1 MQVVKQKTQNCVNR
15 EIFMALDYRKRST
28 QKLVKETMIE
38 LLEEK
43 PLHKIK
49 VKELCEK
56 AGINRATFYHNFEDI
71 YNVYEVLENDFY
83 REYAKMISDET
94 MLESSMAIKKMFYKQ
109 IKYICENKRLFM
121 IFYRSD
127 RCSILLEKMMEEETR
142 WMVSSL
148 DYIKWIKD
156 DTIAFDSEESLRKM
170 NIFAINGTFG
180 LLYTLFLRNEE
191 IECEK
196 ITETLLKFFYK
207 KMLVK

>member
-1 MQVVKQKTQNCVNR
+1 
-15 EIFMALDYRKRST
+15 MALDYRKKCT

-71 YNVYEVLENDFY
+71 YNLYESLENDFFENY
-83 REYAKMISDET
+83 SKIISP
-94 MLESSMAIKKMFYKQ
+94 KKMFSSSYEMGKMFIEQ
-109 IKYICENKRLFM
+109 TEYFFDNKRLFM

-127 RCSILLEKMMEEETR
+127 RCSILLEKLMEEETK
-142 WMVSSL
+142 WMTSFE
-148 DYIKWIKD
+148 DYKKWEKD
-156 DTIAFDSEESLRKM
+156 ENIAFDSAEELKKM

-180 LLYTLFLRNEE
+180 LVYNIFSSGKDINPQELAEL
-191 IECEK
+191 I
-196 ITETLLKFFYK
+196 LKFFYK
-207 KMLVK
+207 RMLVK

>member
-1 MQVVKQKTQNCVNR
+1 
-15 EIFMALDYRKRST
+15 MALDYRKRCT

-71 YNVYEVLENDFY
+71 YNVYEILESDFY
-83 REYAKMISDET
+83 GEYAKMIVDDT
-94 MLESSMAIKKMFYKQ
+94 MFESSIIIKKVFYKQ

-127 RCSILLEKMMEEETR
+127 RCSILLEKMMEAETE
-142 WMVSSL
+142 WMVSSP
-148 DYIKWIKD
+148 DYSKWLKD
-156 DTIAFDSEESLRKM
+156 ETIAFDSEKSLRRM

-180 LLYTLFLRNEE
+180 LLYTLFLHNDEIEYEE
-191 IECEK
+191 I
-196 ITETLLKFFYK
+196 TEELLKFFYK
-207 KMLVK
+207 KMFVK